1 MRTSITA
8 VEPWTLAEEALIEAA
23 AQRMIETTRK
33 HWGVTWQQF

>member
-23 AQRMIETTRK
+23 TQRMIETTK
-33 HWGVTWQQF
+33 KQWGVS